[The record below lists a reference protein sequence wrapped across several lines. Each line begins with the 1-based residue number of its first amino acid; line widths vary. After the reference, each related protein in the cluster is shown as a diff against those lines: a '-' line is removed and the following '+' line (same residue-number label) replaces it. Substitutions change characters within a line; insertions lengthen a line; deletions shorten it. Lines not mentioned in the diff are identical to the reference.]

1 MQIKCTRE
9 ERDCEIMIANDVA
22 CIWMPHYHSLAWIQ
36 YLNASLSLSIAP
48 SASLHPSLPCA
59 LSLSLWH
66 LSHRLSTQS
75 PPHPNPIVTFS
86 HCPSVI
92 CKTAHLARY
101 RERWEEM
108 SHSSAKQR
116 TITLECQL
124 AKWCWRWR
132 EEVVA
137 VVGGRLDEW
146 AEEWRMTGAAPFYCA
161 FFKDMAVF

>member
-1 MQIKCTRE
+1 
-9 ERDCEIMIANDVA
+9 MIANDVA

-59 LSLSLWH
+59 
-66 LSHRLSTQS
+66 
-75 PPHPNPIVTFS
+75 VTFS

-161 FFKDMAVF
+161 FFLKTWRFFNDYSNPTEDLSARTGCLICPPQSFSH

>member
-1 MQIKCTRE
+1 
-9 ERDCEIMIANDVA
+9 
-22 CIWMPHYHSLAWIQ
+22 MPLYLSPLLPLPLSIHLFPVPSHSLSGI
-36 YLNASLSLSIAP
+36 YHIVSPHSP
-48 SASLHPSLPCA
+48 
-59 LSLSLWH
+59 
-66 LSHRLSTQS
+66 

-161 FFKDMAVF
+161 FFLKTWRFFNDYSNPTEDLSARTGCLICPPQSFSH